1 MIMNPKKL
9 KLTGWIISLGISL
22 IAFTDTADAT
32 TPIIRSFKQSQV
44 SGDHATLQTINVWNG
59 HGVSISFYQTGE
71 IIKRVWIDDP
81 SQILVDTDGCL
92 EGINQNCQSPGAGLI
107 HLRRINRVSIP
118 GLPQTWGT
126 HLTIITQTSGNQRQS
141 YHFRVVPADGN
152 PKYSQ
157 VAIINNPP
165 SPRRLQPLRTTF
177 NTAREVRAGVT
188 VALRNQW
195 INPSD
200 SLHQRITN
208 FIGYLTQGDEIQEAA
223 DKAVVSMQLV
233 NKLIEIGKRPT
244 IPEKPPEIFTGINHE
259 N

>member
-1 MIMNPKKL
+1 MNAKKL

-22 IAFTDTADAT
+22 IAFTDTVDAT
-32 TPIIRSFKQSQV
+32 TPIIIRSLKQSQV
-44 SGDHATLQTINVWNG
+44 SGNNATLQTIHVWNG
-59 HGVSISFYQTGE
+59 HGVSISFYEVGE
-71 IIKRVWIDDP
+71 TIKRVWLDDP

-92 EGINQNCQSPGAGLI
+92 VGINQNCQNPGAGLI
-107 HLRRINRVSIP
+107 HLRRIKRVNIP

-157 VAIINNPP
+157 VAIINDPP
-165 SPRRLQPLRTTF
+165 PPRRLQPLRATF
-177 NTAREVRAGVT
+177 NTALEVRAGVT

-208 FIGYLTQGDEIQEAA
+208 FVGYLTQGDEIQVAA

-244 IPEKPPEIFTGINHE
+244 TQEKPPEIFTGTNHE